1 MLYHIIS
8 YHNIY
13 IYIYR
18 IISYYIILHH
28 IISYCNISSY
38 IISYYIIS
46 CYIILYHIISYYI
59 SLPKSQIVLEVWHE
73 RRFRCRICAQCG
85 AVLICTWLA
94 PSFVALS
101 LYQSR
106 CGAVLML
113 TVQTL
118 VTGAPWVALIF
129 SRSSFEL
136 ILRDRGKDN

>member
-1 MLYHIIS
+1 MNVAS
-8 YHNIY
+8 DVEFV
-13 IYIYR
+13 R
-18 IISYYIILHH
+18 S
-28 IISYCNISSY
+28 
-38 IISYYIIS
+38 
-46 CYIILYHIISYYI
+46 
-59 SLPKSQIVLEVWHE
+59 VA
-73 RRFRCRICAQCG
+73 RC
-85 AVLICTWLA
+85 
-94 PSFVALS
+94 SFVALS